1 MRFTVI
7 GHSCLYVETSGPTIL
22 VDPWLFGSCYWRSWW
37 LDPPNDELA
46 PEVLAPDFVY
56 LTHHHA
62 DHLHYPSMRRL
73 DSGAHV
79 LAPRFGVDVMA
90 TEIRSLGFDRVS
102 ELAHGQVLELGGGV
116 RMASYQYG
124 FDDTTVVIAD
134 GDDVLVDINDSKIR
148 GRSVQ
153 QVLDTFGRPRFLFK
167 THSWAQGYPHCYTA
181 DDPED
186 LGLLTTESYITDF
199 LSSVRDFRPE
209 HAVPVGSTVAFLHP
223 DSEHMNEHLITADQ
237 VAEGFKAAEDVAGT
251 QLVVMNPNDSWDS
264 EQGFSL
270 ADVDYLE
277 GRDERL
283 EAMKV
288 EIAPKLAAQDE
299 YEASLVPASW
309 EAFREHLTRFVQ
321 AVPAGLGGR
330 MVPRPVQ
337 FHVPSSSSPHWVV
350 DLGARR
356 VWRQVEPFAGAAA
369 TIHVPE
375 GMMAD
380 AIDKEILHFCQGSM
394 RTKIHL
400 APGGVV
406 EDLAFWGVL
415 MIWEIGYLP
424 LGRSINPRFLS
435 AAARRWRE
443 AADAAELVRTGEGA
457 PLERLANAF
466 APTA

>member
-37 LDPPNDELA
+37 LDPPNDDLA

-62 DHLHYPSMRRL
+62 DHLHYPSMRRI
-73 DSGAHV
+73 DRGAHV

-90 TEIRSLGFDRVS
+90 TELRGLGFDRVA
-102 ELAHGQVLELGGGV
+102 ELAHGKVLELGGGV

-148 GRSVQ
+148 GRSVE
-153 QVLDTFGRPRFLFK
+153 QVLDTFGQPTFVFK

-181 DDPED
+181 DDEAD
-186 LGLLTTESYITDF
+186 LGLLTTEGYVTDF
-199 LSSVRDFRPE
+199 LKSVRDFRPK

-223 DSEHMNEHLITADQ
+223 DSEHMNQHLITADQ
-237 VAEGFKAAEDVAGT
+237 VAQAFEAADDVGGT
-251 QLVVMNPNDSWDS
+251 ELVVMNPNDSWDS
-264 EQGFSL
+264 EQGFAL

-277 GRDERL
+277 GREERL
-283 EAMKV
+283 EAMKAQ
-288 EIAPKLAAQDE
+288 IAPKLEAQAAH
-299 YEASLVPASW
+299 EASLTPSW
-309 EAFREHLTRFVQ
+309 EAFRDHLTDFVR
-321 AVPAGLGGR
+321 AVPPGLGAR

-337 FHVPSSSSPHWVV
+337 FEVPSSASPFWVV
-350 DLGARR
+350 DVAGRD
-356 VWRQVEPFAGAAA
+356 VWRQVAPFSGAA
-369 TIHVPE
+369 TTMRVPE
-375 GMMAD
+375 GVLAEAVD
-380 AIDKEILHFCQGSM
+380 NEILHFVQGSM

-406 EDLAFWGVL
+406 EDLAFWGLL

-424 LGRSINPRFLS
+424 LSRSTNPRFVA

-457 PLERLANAF
+457 PLERLAEAF

>member
-1 MRFTVI
+1 MT
-7 GHSCLYVETSGPTIL
+7 
-22 VDPWLFGSCYWRSWW
+22 
-37 LDPPNDELA
+37 
-46 PEVLAPDFVY
+46 
-56 LTHHHA
+56 
-62 DHLHYPSMRRL
+62 
-73 DSGAHV
+73 
-79 LAPRFGVDVMA
+79 GVQTCA
-90 TEIRSLGFDRVS
+90 LPIS
-102 ELAHGQVLELGGGV
+102 
-116 RMASYQYG
+116 
-124 FDDTTVVIAD
+124 
-134 GDDVLVDINDSKIR
+134 
-148 GRSVQ
+148 
-153 QVLDTFGRPRFLFK
+153 
-167 THSWAQGYPHCYTA
+167 
-181 DDPED
+181 
-186 LGLLTTESYITDF
+186 
-199 LSSVRDFRPE
+199 
-209 HAVPVGSTVAFLHP
+209 
-223 DSEHMNEHLITADQ
+223 
-237 VAEGFKAAEDVAGT
+237 
-251 QLVVMNPNDSWDS
+251 
-264 EQGFSL
+264 
-270 ADVDYLE
+270 
-277 GRDERL
+277 
-283 EAMKV
+283 
-288 EIAPKLAAQDE
+288 AQDE

-424 LGRSINPRFLS
+424 LGRSLNPRFLS